1 MAAGHGKVFD
11 GEDGFY
17 NKELVHT
24 SALPIW
30 SEEECEEV
38 LNKNHFSNF
47 SITWRAHESFL
58 CAGGDL
64 EQDTCEGDGGGPLV
78 CLSDEDNDDDSD
90 EDDGDEDEDKD
101 DDGDEDEEPE
111 EYDPVFDL
119 DLRQASVEQRRLV
132 QVGT

>member
-90 EDDGDEDEDKD
+90 EDDGDEDEGDYD
-101 DDGDEDEEPE
+101 DLVFQFLTRSQSYLIFVTDTTDG
-111 EYDPVFDL
+111 VCVKKFC
-119 DLRQASVEQRRLV
+119 
-132 QVGT
+132 QV